1 MLNNENYFSIEN
13 QMKYMGVSQ
22 FKSFEECQA
31 SALAEVTGNY
41 QREQTASLLVGSYVD
56 AHFEGTLDIF
66 KAKNPEIFTK
76 KGDLKA
82 DYRKANEIINRV
94 EQDEL
99 FMKFMSG
106 DKQIIMTGEI
116 EGVPVMQYMSGE
128 KQVIMTADMFGAKW
142 KIKIDSYHPDS
153 MIVDLKCMKDFKPIY
168 VEERGRLN
176 WIEAWRYDLQGAVY
190 QEVVRQNT
198 GKQLPFFIAAVTKET
213 VPDLAV
219 IEVPQSYLDIE
230 LKNFKDKVQFYDGIK
245 KGVFE
250 PERCEHCD
258 YCKETKVLKNPISL
272 EELEFE

>member
-41 QREQTASLLVGSYVD
+41 QREQTTSLLVGSYVD

-76 KGDLKA
+76 KGDLRSE
-82 DYRKANEIINRV
+82 YRKANEIINRV

-106 DKQIIMTGEI
+106 DKQVIMTGEI
-116 EGVPVMQYMSGE
+116 EGVPV
-128 KQVIMTADMFGAKW
+128 

-190 QEVVRQNT
+190 QEIVRQNT

-245 KGVFE
+245 KGIFE
-250 PERCEHCD
+250 PERCEHCY